1 MRASANNQP
10 ALVAVAWT
18 DHLSGMT
25 RFLSTLALTGLL
37 LAGGSAL
44 ADDPFGYDTVNPSTR
59 FQYNSIE
66 PGRNQQPAGTL
77 SGTEFYG
84 QGGPL
89 GATEGP
95 GVPMEP
101 PGGYTGAESM
111 IDCGPGGRYLSPAD
125 AYRVGQLYPMACGRG
140 HGGRN

>member
-1 MRASANNQP
+1 
-10 ALVAVAWT
+10 
-18 DHLSGMT
+18 MT

-66 PGRNQQPAGTL
+66 PGRNQQPAGSL

-101 PGGYTGAESM
+101 PGGYSGAQSM
-111 IDCGPGGRYLSPAD
+111 IDCGPGGRYISPTD